1 MDKARRKEI
10 IRSHKEH
17 APAQG
22 VFAVRCSADGS
33 VWVSA
38 SRNLEKQQNQIW
50 FGLRQG
56 GLPNPRLQAAWNEHG
71 EAAFTF
77 EVLEEVK
84 DENALL
90 IEPLLKEREQQW
102 RVELGASKVFG

>member
-10 IRSHKEH
+10 IRSHKDYV
-17 APAQG
+17 PPQG
-22 VFAVRCSADGS
+22 IFAVRCYTDGS

-56 GLPNPRLQAAWNEHG
+56 GLPNARLQATWKEHG

-77 EVLEEVK
+77 EILEEVK
-84 DENALL
+84 DDNALL
-90 IEPLLKEREQQW
+90 IPSLLKEREEHW
-102 RVELGASKVFG
+102 RAVLGATKVFG

>member
-10 IRSHKEH
+10 IRSHKDYS
-17 APAQG
+17 PPQG
-22 VFAVRCSADGS
+22 IFAVHCSADGS

-56 GLPNPRLQAAWNEHG
+56 GLPNARLQAAWNKHG
-71 EAAFTF
+71 EAAFSF
-77 EVLEEVK
+77 EILEEVK
-84 DENALL
+84 DDNAQL
-90 IEPLLKEREQQW
+90 IPSLLKEREQHW
-102 RVELGASKVFG
+102 RAALGASRVFG